1 VCLIVSSEL
10 IYGFDFYENNEE
22 PVLEIS
28 GFDTRTG
35 NNDYLKM
42 EWE

>member
-1 VCLIVSSEL
+1 VFYSIREVASHV
-10 IYGFDFYENNEE
+10 YENNEE
-22 PVLEIS
+22 PILEIA